1 MSEDPVKKEKDII
14 KDEEFFWQT
23 SRLDMMGKRIF
34 EDKTLKSSKLKC
46 KEKRKKQ
53 QQKSKL
59 IEIETKG
66 MDGYQRRVDVRM
78 GEQCEGKY
86 YIIL

>member
-1 MSEDPVKKEKDII
+1 MV
-14 KDEEFFWQT
+14 
-23 SRLDMMGKRIF
+23 GKRIF

-46 KEKRKKQ
+46 KEKRKK

-86 YIIL
+86 YL